1 MIQVRTVSVVT
12 CKKFAWHGSIVAH
25 GRTGCTGYVV
35 GQISSNV
42 KALGIFILG
51 LVAGILVDRWFTS
64 RWEDVEELSDDEDER
79 LEGKPLPGECKM
91 ILGVRMDLKMD
102 KGKSAAQ
109 CGHATLEAYRIAKR
123 KCPENVLMWQ
133 TLGQTKIAIKIPDET
148 HLIQLADEARK
159 LGVPAGVIQDAYVFA
174 IHH

>member
-1 MIQVRTVSVVT
+1 M
-12 CKKFAWHGSIVAH
+12 
-25 GRTGCTGYVV
+25 
-35 GQISSNV
+35 
-42 KALGIFILG
+42 
-51 LVAGILVDRWFTS
+51 VDRWFTS

-102 KGKSAAQ
+102 KGKIAAQ

>member
-1 MIQVRTVSVVT
+1 
-12 CKKFAWHGSIVAH
+12 
-25 GRTGCTGYVV
+25 
-35 GQISSNV
+35 
-42 KALGIFILG
+42 
-51 LVAGILVDRWFTS
+51 
-64 RWEDVEELSDDEDER
+64 
-79 LEGKPLPGECKM
+79 M

-102 KGKSAAQ
+102 KGKIAAQ

-159 LGVPAGVIQDAYVFA
+159 LGVPAGVIQDAGRTQVAPGSRTVIGLGPAPIALIDQMTRQYKLL
-174 IHH
+174 